1 MIENWLATITTTFF
15 HDLITNHFHGS
26 STDPTGEQLV
36 VDVFTKTNNANFIV
50 RLVCAALLLSLLPLN
65 DFDCLLAGLFVQ
77 VVLQQSEDDGT
88 VMDVRTMDTGNI
100 PMRYW
105 NLSCFQRMLQYKT
118 HNQTAVVVVVVVV
131 VEPML
136 MVCII
141 ATGSVGPENTEALA
155 HAKRALEL
163 LSTLMRQ

>member
-1 MIENWLATITTTFF
+1 MCCTT
-15 HDLITNHFHGS
+15 
-26 STDPTGEQLV
+26 V
-36 VDVFTKTNNANFIV
+36 VTTA
-50 RLVCAALLLSLLPLN
+50 LN

-105 NLSCFQRMLQYKT
+105 NLSCFQRMLYKT
-118 HNQTAVVVVVVVV
+118 HNQTAVVVV